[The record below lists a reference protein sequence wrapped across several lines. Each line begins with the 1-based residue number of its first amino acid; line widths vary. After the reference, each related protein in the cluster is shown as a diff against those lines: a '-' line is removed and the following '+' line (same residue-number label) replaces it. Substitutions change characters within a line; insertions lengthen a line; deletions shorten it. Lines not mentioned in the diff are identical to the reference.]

1 MPLYKVWYKNV
12 DEPLQFSSI
21 GRCSEEEIVL
31 MVLQHEGMAEQLV
44 ADRARGDQA
53 DRQRPSLAELIKN
66 GGLGS
71 VRYTEDESEMNA
83 IS

>member
-12 DEPLQFSSI
+12 DEPFEFSAI

-31 MVLQHEGMAEQLV
+31 RVLAHEGTAGRLV
-44 ADRARGDQA
+44 ADPTPGDQSE
-53 DRQRPSLAELIKN
+53 RQRPSLAELIN
-66 GGLGS
+66 TGGLGS

>member
-31 MVLQHEGMAEQLV
+31 KVLAHEATAGQFV
-44 ADRARGDQA
+44 PDRARGDQA
-53 DRQRPSLAELIKN
+53 DRQRPSLAELIKH

>member
-1 MPLYKVWYKNV
+1 MTP
-12 DEPLQFSSI
+12 
-21 GRCSEEEIVL
+21 R
-31 MVLQHEGMAEQLV
+31 
-44 ADRARGDQA
+44 RA
-53 DRQRPSLAELIKN
+53 PLAELIKH

>member
-31 MVLQHEGMAEQLV
+31 KVLAHEGAAGQLA
-44 ADRARGDQA
+44 ADRARGGQTDL
-53 DRQRPSLAELIKN
+53 QRPSLAELIEH